1 MKKKKRIT
9 MINEI
14 KFFQEDKTDKSSAWF
29 IKKKRKGFKS
39 IKLEMKKDKLQLTP
53 QKYKRS

>member
-29 IKKKRKGFKS
+29 IKKKKERIQINKIGNEKG
-39 IKLEMKKDKLQLTP
+39 
-53 QKYKRS
+53 